1 MTAAPQS
8 IQPRAKS
15 VRRNNIV
22 GALAAILETGAF
34 VGLGLLIFYMLMKG
48 STR

>member
-1 MTAAPQS
+1 MTAPVPQS
-8 IQPRAKS
+8 QPKIPAT
-15 VRRNNIV
+15 RRDNII
-22 GALAAILETGAF
+22 GTLAAILETGAF